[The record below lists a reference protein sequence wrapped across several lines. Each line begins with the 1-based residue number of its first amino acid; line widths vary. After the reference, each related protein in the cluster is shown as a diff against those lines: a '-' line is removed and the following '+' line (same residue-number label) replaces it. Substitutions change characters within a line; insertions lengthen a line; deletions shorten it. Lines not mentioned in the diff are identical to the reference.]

1 MISFLLRRL
10 GASLIVLAVVV
21 TACFFLMRL
30 MPGGPFDTEQGLDP
44 TIRANLLAAYDLD
57 APLHQQFGR
66 YLARLVWHGDLGPSL
81 RYRDYTV
88 SEILAESLP
97 VSLVLGGTAMVLAL
111 VFGLAAGALAAAR
124 RGTALDTA
132 IMSLAGLGLALP
144 SFVVA
149 GVLVLLFVFHWRLFP
164 VVGFGSPAQLVL
176 PAVSLALPFAATIA
190 RLFRAGLLEV
200 LGEDWIRTA
209 RAKGRSP
216 LAVLWV
222 HAARPACVPVVSY
235 LGPAVAGV
243 LSGSLVIESIFA
255 IPGVGTHF
263 VESALNADYNLALG
277 VIIVYTVLL
286 TLANLAVDLA
296 YSLIDPRIEGGLG
309 GSGGLAGGGG
319 GFGGGPDSG
328 SSEATSAPG
337 ADAS

>member
-1 MISFLLRRL
+1 MIRFLARRL
-10 GASLIVLAVVV
+10 LASLVVLAVVV
-21 TACFFLMRL
+21 TTCFFLMRL
-30 MPGGPFDTEQGLDP
+30 MPGGPFDLEQSPDP
-44 TIRANLLAAYDLD
+44 VIRANLLAAYDLD
-57 APLHQQFGR
+57 APMHEQFAR
-66 YLARLVWHGDLGPSL
+66 YVEGLLRRGDLGPSL
-81 RYRDYTV
+81 RYRDYDV

-97 VSLVLGGTAMVLAL
+97 VSLVLGGSALVLAL
-111 VFGLAAGALAAAR
+111 VFGLGAGALAAAR
-124 RGTALDTA
+124 RGSAIDTA

-149 GVLVLLFVFHWRLFP
+149 GVLVLLFAFHWQLFP

-176 PAVSLALPFAATIA
+176 PAVSLAMPFAATIA

-216 LAVLWV
+216 LAVLWI
-222 HAARPACVPVVSY
+222 HAARPASIPVVSY
-235 LGPAVAGV
+235 LGPAIAGV

-277 VIIVYTVLL
+277 VVIVYTVLL
-286 TLANLAVDLA
+286 TVANLAVDLA
-296 YSLIDPRIEGGLG
+296 YNLIDPRMDDGLG
-309 GSGGLAGGGG
+309 GGAA
-319 GFGGGPDSG
+319 D
-328 SSEATSAPG
+328 EAVPRRGVAAP
-337 ADAS
+337 

>member
-1 MISFLLRRL
+1 MIRFLARRL
-10 GASLIVLAVVV
+10 FASLVVLAVVV
-21 TACFFLMRL
+21 TTCFFLMRL
-30 MPGGPFDTEQGLDP
+30 IPGGPFDTEQSTDP
-44 TIRANLLAAYDLD
+44 VIQANLLAAYDLD
-57 APLHQQFGR
+57 APIHEQFGR
-66 YLARLVWHGDLGPSL
+66 YVEGLVWRGDLGPSL

-97 VSLVLGGTAMVLAL
+97 VSLVLGGSALVLAL
-111 VFGLAAGALAAAR
+111 LFGLGAGALAAAR
-124 RGTALDTA
+124 RGSALDTA
-132 IMSLAGLGLALP
+132 IMALAGLGLALP

-149 GVLVLLFVFHWRLFP
+149 GVLVLLFVFHWQLFP

-216 LAVLWV
+216 LAVLWI
-222 HAARPACVPVVSY
+222 HAARPACIPVVSY
-235 LGPAVAGV
+235 LGPAIAGV

-277 VIIVYTVLL
+277 VVIVYTVLL
-286 TLANLAVDLA
+286 TVANLAVDLA
-296 YSLIDPRIEGGLG
+296 YNLIDPRMSDGLH
-309 GSGGLAGGGG
+309 GGGDDGAMPNPG
-319 GFGGGPDSG
+319 GAGP
-328 SSEATSAPG
+328 
-337 ADAS
+337 